1 MRDGHK
7 SDIVAHRKEV
17 RTALQYDMARGE
29 SLTDL
34 GEWETE
40 DCDCND
46 GMLCVEAETR
56 KP

>member
-17 RTALQYDMARGE
+17 RTALQYDMVRGE

-34 GEWETE
+34 GRVG
-40 DCDCND
+40 N
-46 GMLCVEAETR
+46 GRLR
-56 KP
+56 L